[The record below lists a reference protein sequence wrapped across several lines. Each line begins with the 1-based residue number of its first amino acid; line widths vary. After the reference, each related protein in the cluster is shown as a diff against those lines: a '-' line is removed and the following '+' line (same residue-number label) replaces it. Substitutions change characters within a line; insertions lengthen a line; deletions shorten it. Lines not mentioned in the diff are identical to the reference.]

1 MTNIVSE
8 HCFHWAET
16 IYIMQTQAAC
26 SEWKKKTIN
35 KKNNLHLILISHWL
49 YIKKKR
55 NICNHIFHW
64 L

>member
-1 MTNIVSE
+1 MTNIVQVNIVSTE
-8 HCFHWAET
+8 QRQFTLCKHKQHAV
-16 IYIMQTQAAC
+16 
-26 SEWKKKTIN
+26 SGKKLN
-35 KKNNLHLILISHWL
+35 KNNNLHLILISHWL